1 MASEA
6 MRMPAVTDLVEDQA
20 KAPAIRA
27 ASGAYVAR
35 LHTSLE
41 AVKPLWLRLETTG
54 VCTGHQH
61 FAWAEGIVARLV
73 PEKAEILVVELRDAA
88 TGEPVMLLPLMRR
101 RAFHHWVIEWLSCG
115 VCDYAA
121 PLLAD
126 ASPWTAQAAEAAWAA
141 TLSVLPSPV
150 DRIHI
155 IGIPKEVGGVANPLA
170 LLSHAR
176 DSIHSHYGIAMDGD
190 ADTVLK
196 RICRPSFVKAL
207 NKDLRRL
214 DRNGGLALVEADTPA
229 LVDSIFGK
237 LVEMRLSRFRE
248 LGRFDLLAQEP
259 IADFYRDAAQRG
271 LSDGSVR
278 IFGLRAGDV
287 MVAVQYLVVHLGTLH
302 ALLIAIDQTAVPNVS
317 PGLCIM
323 GELIRWGRGAGFDY
337 FDLSVGNQSYKEHM
351 GAVKSVLS
359 ELCYG
364 ITLKGMAASE
374 AIKYRGRSVAF
385 VRTNP
390 RLFKVAQEFM
400 QGWRRLRAGS

>member
-1 MASEA
+1 MASET
-6 MRMPAVTDLVEDQA
+6 MPMHAVAGLVDDQA
-20 KAPAIRA
+20 ETPSVRTV
-27 ASGAYVAR
+27 SGAYVAR
-35 LHTSLE
+35 LYTTLE

-61 FAWAEGIVARLV
+61 FAWAEGIVARLL
-73 PEKAEILVVELRDAA
+73 PEKAELLIVEVRDAA
-88 TGEPVMLLPLMRR
+88 TGEPAMLLPLMRR
-101 RAFHHWVIEWLSCG
+101 RAFHHWVVEWLSCG

-121 PLLAD
+121 PLLVD
-126 ASPWTAQAAEAAWAA
+126 ASPWTSQAAEAAWAA
-141 TLSVLPSPV
+141 VLSVLPLA

-155 IGIPKEVGGVANPLA
+155 IGIPKEIGGVANPLA
-170 LLSHAR
+170 LLSPAR

-190 ADTVLK
+190 AETVVK

-229 LVDSIFGK
+229 LVDSTFGR

-248 LGRFDLLAQEP
+248 LGRFDLLAQP
-259 IADFYRDAAQRG
+259 AVVDFYRSAAHRG
-271 LSDGSVR
+271 LTDGSVR

-287 MVAVQYLVVHLGTLH
+287 MVAVQYLAVHLGTLH
-302 ALLIAIDQTAVPNVS
+302 ALLIAIDQGAVPNVS

-364 ITLKGMAASE
+364 VTLRGVVASK
-374 AIKYRGRSVAF
+374 AIKYRGKGVAF
-385 VRTNP
+385 VRSNP
-390 RLFKVAQEFM
+390 RLHKVAQEAM
-400 QGWRRLRAGS
+400 QRWRRLRAGR

>member
-6 MRMPAVTDLVEDQA
+6 MPMHMAADLEDDQAEAPAVRT
-20 KAPAIRA
+20 

-73 PEKAEILVVELRDAA
+73 PEKAEILIVEVRDAA
-88 TGEPVMLLPLMRR
+88 TGEPAMLLPLMRR
-101 RAFHHWVIEWLSCG
+101 RAFHHWVVEWLSCG

-121 PLLAD
+121 PLLVD
-126 ASPWTAQAAEAAWAA
+126 ASPWTSQAAEAAWVAV
-141 TLSVLPSPV
+141 LSVLPPA

-155 IGIPKEVGGVANPLA
+155 IGIPKEIGGVANPLA
-170 LLSHAR
+170 LLAPAR
-176 DSIHSHYGIAMDGD
+176 DSIHFHYGIAMDGD
-190 ADTVLK
+190 AETVVK

-229 LVDSIFGK
+229 LVDSIFGR

-248 LGRFDLLAQEP
+248 LGRFDLLAQP
-259 IADFYRDAAQRG
+259 RVVDFYRDAAHRG
-271 LSDGSVR
+271 LTDGSVR

-287 MVAVQYLVVHLGTLH
+287 MVAVQYLAVHLGTLH
-302 ALLIAIDQTAVPNVS
+302 ALLIAIDQGAVPNVS
-317 PGLCIM
+317 PGLCVM
-323 GELIRWGRGAGFDY
+323 GELIKWGRGAGFDY

-364 ITLKGMAASE
+364 VTLRGLAASR
-374 AIKYRGRSVAF
+374 AIKYRGQGVAF
-385 VRTNP
+385 VRDHP
-390 RLFKVAQEFM
+390 RLFKVAQEVM
-400 QGWRRLRAGS
+400 QRWRRLRSPR